1 MKRIRARAE
10 EALGIPK
17 AEIRGVYV
25 VASVSAA
32 APWGREGGERGGGG
46 EGVQAEGARRPGRL
60 LGELGVAC
68 RVV

>member
-46 EGVQAEGARRPGRL
+46 ERRSAGR
-60 LGELGVAC
+60 GC
-68 RVV
+68 

>member
-1 MKRIRARAE
+1 MKRIRTRAQ

-32 APWGREGGERGGGG
+32 APWGRGGERE

-60 LGELGVAC
+60 LGELGAAC